1 MVRFKCSGVSMRE
14 LKGLTSTVP
23 IVPVTFSATALGIV
37 ALALLIRRR
46 ELLKLREQSER
57 KGVRSKDSV
66 KNRWLRFLPRRK
78 LSHRNR
84 MFPHTRDAATSVH
97 R

>member
-1 MVRFKCSGVSMRE
+1 MYAPLFTLEIRWLDGEIQVFRGFDERVE
-14 LKGLTSTVP
+14 GLTRTVP

-66 KNRWLRFLPRRK
+66 KNR
-78 LSHRNR
+78 
-84 MFPHTRDAATSVH
+84 
-97 R
+97 